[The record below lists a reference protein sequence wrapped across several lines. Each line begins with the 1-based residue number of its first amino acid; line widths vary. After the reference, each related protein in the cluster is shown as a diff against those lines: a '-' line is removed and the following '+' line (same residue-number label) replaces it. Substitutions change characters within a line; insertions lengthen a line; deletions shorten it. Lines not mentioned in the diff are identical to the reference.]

1 MPLYKFK
8 SNDIFHNTIKTHPK
22 CEFFIT
28 SGNVYY
34 NNKLAITGAHV
45 TNAGHTPVGH
55 ISLYELNVDRASGS
69 AGYLIYPFVTKDG
82 SQSAFKA
89 TSKTGFNS
97 DYGYGDRITG
107 SYPLSASISIT
118 LHTASIH
125 PNQTTNPRPRIIA
138 LRNTLDH
145 YKAALSPYY
154 DFDKYYSA
162 SVAHPGTGLQHGPVI
177 NLISIPS
184 IFYGSSIKKGTVDL
198 KFYVSG
204 ALIGQLKDEKQ
215 DGELIQTG
223 PVGSG
228 GSGSVAGTILYN
240 EGFILLTASYSLN
253 SEVKDYY
260 TSSLNTSDPSW
271 IFFGMTGSFPE
282 EPKLLVDQSGSV
294 VTSGFASASF
304 NISFQGTNYVPT
316 LTMFAHANR
325 GELNH
330 SNNPTFLDY
339 DNTGSHIPIT
349 GATQFVERKD
359 IPIKNIVKTPWIEPT
374 GSFTKTTYI
383 SKIALYDEK
392 KNLIGIAKL
401 ATPVKKTEDKDFTFK
416 LKLDF

>member
-1 MPLYKFK
+1 M
-8 SNDIFHNTIKTHPK
+8 NI
-22 CEFFIT
+22 
-28 SGNVYY
+28 
-34 NNKLAITGAHV
+34 
-45 TNAGHTPVGH
+45 
-55 ISLYELNVDRASGS
+55 DRSGS
-69 AGYLIYPFVTKDG
+69 DWGPSAPGKLGADIYPFVTKDG
-82 SQSAFKA
+82 SQSGFKT
-89 TSKTGFNS
+89 TSTSNFNS
-97 DYGYGDRITG
+97 DFAYGDQMTG
-107 SYPLSASISIT
+107 SYPLSASISAD
-118 LHTASIH
+118 LHTS
-125 PNQTTNPRPRIIA
+125 TTRPRIVA
-138 LRNTLDH
+138 LRNTLNY
-145 YKAALSPYY
+145 YKTTLSPYY
-154 DFDKYYSA
+154 DYLYYSA
-162 SVAHPGTGLQHGPVI
+162 SDAGINTV

-204 ALIGQLKDEKQ
+204 TLIGQLKDEKQ

-223 PVGSG
+223 PAGST

-240 EGFILLTASYSLN
+240 EGFIALTASHNLH

-260 TSSLNTSDPSW
+260 TGSGGTEDPSW
-271 IFFGMTGSFPE
+271 TFFALTGSSA
-282 EPKLLVDQSGSV
+282 V
-294 VTSGFASASF
+294 SASF

-339 DNTGSHIPIT
+339 DYTGSHIPVT
-349 GATQFVERKD
+349 GAAQFVERKD
-359 IPIKNIVKTPWIEPT
+359 IPIKNVVKTPWIEPT

-392 KNLIGIAKL
+392 KNLIAIAKL
-401 ATPVKKTEDKDFTFK
+401 AKPVKKTEDRDFTFK

>member
-28 SGNVYY
+28 SGSVYY
-34 NNKLAITGAHV
+34 NNKIEISGTHV
-45 TNAGHTPVGH
+45 ANVGGMPTGH
-55 ISLYELNVDRASGS
+55 ISLYEMNVDRSGS
-69 AGYLIYPFVTKDG
+69 LESAESANAGELYSSIIYPFVTKDG
-82 SQSAFKA
+82 SQSGFKTIS
-89 TSKTGFNS
+89 TSEFNS
-97 DYGYGDRITG
+97 DFGYGDIMTG
-107 SYPLSASISIT
+107 SYPLSASISSI
-118 LHTASIH
+118 LHAAVS
-125 PNQTTNPRPRIIA
+125 RPRVVA
-138 LRNTLDH
+138 LRNTLNY
-145 YKAALSPYY
+145 YKATLSPYFNY
-154 DFDKYYSA
+154 SYYSA
-162 SVAHPGTGLQHGPVI
+162 SEGAINTV

-198 KFYVSG
+198 KYYVSG
-204 ALIGQLKDEKQ
+204 ALLGQLKDEKR

-223 PVGSG
+223 PVGSV
-228 GSGSVAGTILYN
+228 GSGSVVGTVLYN
-240 EGFILLTASYSLN
+240 EGFILLTASYNLN
-253 SEVKDYY
+253 SAVEDYY
-260 TSSLNTSDPSW
+260 TGSLPTYGLTPPAW
-271 IFFGMTGSFPE
+271 VYFGLTGFSATNRAVSP
-282 EPKLLVDQSGSV
+282 
-294 VTSGFASASF
+294 TSASF

-330 SNNPTFLDY
+330 SNNLTFLEY
-339 DNTGSHIPIT
+339 DSDATLESGRQVPVT

-374 GSFTKTTYI
+374 GSFKKTTYI

-401 ATPVKKTEDKDFTFK
+401 ATPVKKTEDRDFTFK